1 MYLLASMFALA
12 GVLLRTRPLLGPW
25 LGLYCLKIM
34 FAASLLVSTLQTYI
48 SLYNVYNMYN
58 TTLHIAQVYTTFL
71 LPKVWFRVLLVLV
84 VAPVLV
90 LEAALWTLILKF
102 YLRSQSA
109 ISYFFFPNNSCF
121 LFPMSSFFLFR
132 LKSVHKK
139 SAAATAAAPHTSGS
153 GPGPRAELG
162 AGLSRQV
169 SSGGSDDISTGTVSG
184 RGEIILL

>member
-1 MYLLASMFALA
+1 
-12 GVLLRTRPLLGPW
+12 
-25 LGLYCLKIM
+25 
-34 FAASLLVSTLQTYI
+34 
-48 SLYNVYNMYN
+48 MYN

-139 SAAATAAAPHTSGS
+139 SAAATAAAPHTSG
-153 GPGPRAELG
+153 PGPRAELGAELG

-169 SSGGSDDISTGTVSG
+169 SSSGSDEISTGTVSG
-184 RGEIILL
+184 RGEITLL

>member
-1 MYLLASMFALA
+1 M
-12 GVLLRTRPLLGPW
+12 
-25 LGLYCLKIM
+25 
-34 FAASLLVSTLQTYI
+34 
-48 SLYNVYNMYN
+48 
-58 TTLHIAQVYTTFL
+58 YTTFL

-139 SAAATAAAPHTSGS
+139 SAAATAAAPHTSG
-153 GPGPRAELG
+153 PGPRAELG
-162 AGLSRQV
+162 AALSRQV
-169 SSGGSDDISTGTVSG
+169 SSSGSDDISTGTVSG

>member
-1 MYLLASMFALA
+1 M
-12 GVLLRTRPLLGPW
+12 
-25 LGLYCLKIM
+25 
-34 FAASLLVSTLQTYI
+34 
-48 SLYNVYNMYN
+48 
-58 TTLHIAQVYTTFL
+58 YTTFL

-139 SAAATAAAPHTSGS
+139 SAAATAAAPHTSG
-153 GPGPRAELG
+153 PGLGAELG

-169 SSGGSDDISTGTVSG
+169 SSSGSDDISTGTVSG